1 MLVYLYIGHCKTP
14 DEENRPKNLGV
25 LCRWRFQLDFYLIIY
40 FCWIQSLKA
49 MWDNT
54 LCAIIYEC
62 NNQPE
67 SYILQHSVP

>member
-1 MLVYLYIGHCKTP
+1 MIGRCRTP
-14 DEENRPKNLGV
+14 AQEKQKENHPFENLSAQPLEV
-25 LCRWRFQLDFYLIIY
+25 PIRNFYLFI
-40 FCWIQSLKA
+40 FFWIQSLKA

-54 LCAIIYEC
+54 LCAIIYER